1 MNPIDIVSV
10 DNPPWPFNQLPVDED
25 IHCSQLGNDAAAFR
39 QCGEGSATLL
49 HSRKRSE
56 SVCRTL
62 LGDEFDDAF
71 EIESRRVCPQDLE
84 VSHPLWLSSAS

>member
-1 MNPIDIVSV
+1 MNPIDIVSIG
-10 DNPPWPFNQLPVDED
+10 NPPWPFNQLPVGED

-56 SVCRTL
+56 SVHRIL
-62 LGDEFDDAF
+62 LGDELDDSF
-71 EIESRRVCPQDLE
+71 EVESRRVRPQDLE
-84 VSHPLWLSSAS
+84 ISHPGWLSSAP